1 VGARRPGRDLCEVGD
16 LDVAAACALLRTARA
31 LIPAASGEQA
41 QGRRLAEVLRGVQI
55 LSLFAEPS
63 TRTRISFAVA
73 AQRLGAGIIDFHH
86 DASSSASKGETE
98 FDALRN
104 LDAMG
109 FAAVVTRDRR
119 DGHPRRMTEF
129 LRARVVN
136 AGDGVREH
144 PTQALLD
151 TLTLLEA
158 FALEPVPGAMRG
170 LRVAICGDVRHGRVA
185 HSDMR
190 LMTLLGAEVAVAGPD
205 ALMPDDLGAYAR
217 SGLTRAPGLDAALD
231 GAHAAIM
238 LRVQRER
245 LAGVA
250 VADEAEYH
258 AQWGLDARRLARLD
272 ARGVVLHPGPMN
284 RGVEISDEV
293 ADGPRSRVLRQVT
306 LGVAVRMAVLARACG
321 VELPEC
327 LEEGAR

>member
-1 VGARRPGRDLCEVGD
+1 MGARRPGWDLCDVGD
-16 LDVAAACALLRTARA
+16 LDLDGACALLRTARA
-31 LIPAASGEQA
+31 LVPAAEGDPGA
-41 QGRRLAEVLRGVQI
+41 GRRFADVLRGVQI

-73 AQRLGAGIIDFHH
+73 AGRLGAGVIDFHH

-98 FDALRN
+98 LDALRN

-119 DGHPRRMTEF
+119 DGHPRRLTEF
-129 LRARVVN
+129 MRARVVN

-151 TLTLLEA
+151 ALTVLEA
-158 FALEPVPGAMRG
+158 FAREPVPGAMRG

-190 LMTLLGAEVAVAGPD
+190 LLGMLGAEVVVAGPD
-205 ALMPDDLGAYAR
+205 ALMPDDLAVYGA
-217 SGLTRAPGLDAALD
+217 TRAASLDAALA
-231 GAHAAIM
+231 GTQVAIM
-238 LRVQRER
+238 LRIQRER
-245 LAGVA
+245 LDGIAFGS
-250 VADEAEYH
+250 ESEYH
-258 AQWGLDARRLARLD
+258 AQWGLDARRLALLGP
-272 ARGVVLHPGPMN
+272 RGVVLHPGPMN

-321 VELPEC
+321 VDLGTC
-327 LEEGAR
+327 LEGQEGAR